1 MNAPVHFKPRVIN
14 RKHIGFFICKM
25 LKCMI
30 LEIFYCFL
38 ADPLTFLLLP
48 SKVKQ
53 LIKNTEQFLV
63 FLINNIYPNIIP
75 FVPC

>member
-1 MNAPVHFKPRVIN
+1 
-14 RKHIGFFICKM
+14 M